1 MHRPPA
7 VSIQVERSRW
17 HLGFILTC
25 SLLCALN
32 LAFWMQVQ
40 NSNPSRFFV
49 FALVGI
55 ALALALRVWWSTPTG
70 RLGWD
75 GESWFWSGV
84 GDVAL
89 KHLSM
94 VVDLQRLVLV
104 RIRGEDGL
112 STWLWLETRRFD
124 TRWFAVRRALVAGA

>member
-7 VSIQVERSRW
+7 VSLQVVRSRW
-17 HLGFILTC
+17 HLGFILII
-25 SLLCALN
+25 SMLGVLS
-32 LAFWMQVQ
+32 LAFWALVQ
-40 NSNPSRFFV
+40 HSNVVRFLA

-55 ALALALRVWWSTPTG
+55 ALAMALRAWWSTPTG

-75 GESWFWSGV
+75 GESWFWSGF

-89 KHLSM
+89 NRLS
-94 VVDLQRLVLV
+94 VVIDLQWVALV
-104 RIRGEDGL
+104 RISGEAGQ

-124 TRWFAVRRALVAGA
+124 ARWLAVRRALVAGT

>member
-7 VSIQVERSRW
+7 VSFQVVRSRW
-17 HLGFILTC
+17 HLCFILIA
-25 SLLCALN
+25 SLLGVFN

-40 NSNPSRFFV
+40 NSNISRFLV

-75 GESWFWSGV
+75 GESWFWSGF

-89 KHLSM
+89 NRLSM
-94 VVDLQRLVLV
+94 VVDLQWVALV
-104 RIRGEDGL
+104 RIRGEEGQ
-112 STWLWLETRRFD
+112 STWLWLESRRFD
-124 TRWFAVRRALVAGA
+124 ARWLAVRRALVASA

>member
-7 VSIQVERSRW
+7 VSFQVVRSRW

-40 NSNPSRFFV
+40 HSNLSRFLV
-49 FALVGI
+49 FAVAGV
-55 ALALALRVWWSTPTG
+55 AFALALRAWWSTPTG

-75 GESWFWSGV
+75 GESWFWSGF

-89 KHLSM
+89 SRLS
-94 VVDLQRLVLV
+94 VVIDLQWVALV
-104 RIRGEDGL
+104 RIRGEDGQ
-112 STWLWLETRRFD
+112 SNWLWLESRCFD
-124 TRWFAVRRALVAGA
+124 ARWLAVRRALVASA